1 MYTKDNQLVQ
11 SILEI
16 MMATNDFINIRN
28 VTLSFTNVSSASSL
42 FRRNGRE
49 RSLSYRTDVTIILTV
64 I

>member
-1 MYTKDNQLVQ
+1 MQ

-28 VTLSFTNVSSASSL
+28 VTLSFTNVSSANSS

-49 RSLSYRTDVTIILTV
+49 RSVVSNGRDENFDSHLTRKKEK
-64 I
+64 